1 MPAFAWSVAGL
12 TAAYVVPRS
21 SGQARLLLVVSSLSV
36 VVPMVLAGFWA
47 AAQYVDV
54 PALSIPALARIH
66 GTMNA
71 VGFVGCGL
79 VGRRLSIGQRD
90 QKLQR
95 SGV

>member
-1 MPAFAWSVAGL
+1 MTVFAWSVAGL

-21 SGQARLLLVVSSLSV
+21 WGWARVLLIVSSLSV
-36 VVPMVLAGFWA
+36 IAPMVLAVFWA

-54 PALSIPALARIH
+54 PALSIPAMARIH

-79 VGRRLSIGQRD
+79 VGWRLVFGSTHALRGN
-90 QKLQR
+90 
-95 SGV
+95 